1 MLREKQLE
9 KLLRRHRADE
19 RAHFQVASVFL
30 TRCQVLSPHVER
42 GSLRGVV
49 CPWEIEDTSPTTH
62 PILED
67 FHDTLEAIWV
77 WSHHRRLSDDG
88 KFDENIRQA
97 WRYIFRNLGRFEPL
111 QPYDASH
118 VLLALIEDDRW
129 SRQDKTLGTKA
140 TSALRSYLK
149 KLGEYDGREY
159 HDPFWMLF
167 ALARFAAAR
176 DDKALSTFVMATLNR
191 WKREGAFRLMPLAE
205 EPKDVGPGGH
215 DFFSSNANK
224 VLAVAEVLGPRPK
237 ANAWLESDA
246 IPNLVNGF
254 VRREADENAWNA
266 NVAAAMAA
274 AYNISRSPI
283 FLEEYFA
290 IMHELRKRDTFGV
303 CSLPRQPG
311 SYRDNE
317 SWVTFFW
324 SFAYAEACRLP
335 QSNG

>member
-1 MLREKQLE
+1 
-9 KLLRRHRADE
+9 
-19 RAHFQVASVFL
+19 
-30 TRCQVLSPHVER
+30 LSPHVER

-49 CPWEIEDTSPTTH
+49 CPWEIEETSPTTH

-77 WSHHRRLSDDG
+77 WSHHRRLTGDR
-88 KFDENIRQA
+88 KFDANIREA

-118 VLLALIEDDRW
+118 ALLALIEDGRW
-129 SRQDKTLGTKA
+129 SREKRTFGTEA
-140 TSALRSYLK
+140 TDVLRSYIRRLD
-149 KLGEYDGREY
+149 EYDGREY

-176 DDKALSTFVMATLNR
+176 DDKALSAFVRATYRR
-191 WKREGAFRLMPLAE
+191 WKRAGAFRLTSPSE
-205 EPKDVGPGGH
+205 EPRHIGPGGH
-215 DFFSSNANK
+215 DFFSSNANR
-224 VLAVAEVLGPRPK
+224 VLAATEALGSHPET
-237 ANAWLESDA
+237 NAWLEGDA
-246 IPNLVNGF
+246 IPSLATDF

-266 NVAAAMAA
+266 NLATAMAA
-274 AYNISRSPI
+274 AYNISRNPA

-290 IMHELRKRDTFGV
+290 IMNELRMRDTRGV

-311 SYRDNE
+311 SYRENE

-324 SFAYAEACRLP
+324 SFAYAEACRTP
-335 QSNG
+335 PSDG